1 MAEGTSGLPLGFGQ
15 AKDTQADAPVYTISQ
30 LNREV
35 RGLLESAY
43 PMVWLEGEI
52 SNFTH
57 HRSGHMYLTLKDE
70 NAQVDAAM
78 FRMANQSLT
87 FTPENGMSVLALAQ
101 VTVYEPRGR
110 YQVVLQ
116 DMKPAGVGKLQLTFE
131 QLKAKLHE
139 EGLFDPERKKTL
151 PSFPNRIGIVTASGA
166 AALRDMHNILSR
178 RFPAVEVLLFPA
190 KVQGEGSG
198 EEVAASIE
206 QANRYSQSEAPV
218 DVLIVGRG
226 GGSLEDLW
234 AFNEEVVARAIAASN
249 IPVVSAVGHEVDVT
263 ISDFVA
269 DMRAPTPSA
278 AAELVVPDQED
289 VLYTVRTRTQQVAR
303 LCIDRWKEAGNRL
316 EWIQRSHGLRRP
328 AQRLRDVSQTLDQL
342 QGKLKKNFETQFKQ
356 RQQSFET
363 LLGRLNQSN
372 PTTILG
378 RGYAALKTEA
388 GDSIKSSEQVTVG
401 DVLKLQLS
409 DGEVK
414 AEVKEVNH
422 E

>member
-1 MAEGTSGLPLGFGQ
+1 MQEGPGLPLGFGESS
-15 AKDTQADAPVYTISQ
+15 QADAPVYTISQ
-30 LNREV
+30 LNKEV

-116 DMKPAGVGKLQLTFE
+116 DMKPAGVGKLQLAFE

-139 EGLFDPERKKTL
+139 EGLFDPEHKKPL
-151 PSFPNRIGIVTASGA
+151 PQFPNRIGIATASGA
-166 AALRDMHNILSR
+166 AALRDMHSILSR
-178 RFPAVEVLLFPA
+178 RYPAVEVLLFPA
-190 KVQGEGSG
+190 KVQGEGAG

-206 QANRYSQSEAPV
+206 QANRYSQSELI

-234 AFNEEVVARAIAASN
+234 AFNEEVVARAIAASE

-269 DMRAPTPSA
+269 DVRAPTPSA

-289 VLYTVRTRTQQVAR
+289 VIYTVKTRTQQLAR
-303 LCIDRWKEAGNRL
+303 LCVERWKDANSRL

-328 AQRLRDVSQTLDQL
+328 VQRLRDLLQGVDQL
-342 QGKLKKNFETQFKQ
+342 QSGLKRSFEHPFKQ
-356 RQQSFET
+356 TQQRFE
-363 LLGRLNQSN
+363 LLLSKLNQSN
-372 PTTILG
+372 PTTILS
-378 RGYAALKTEA
+378 RGYAALKNES
-388 GDSIKSSEQVTVG
+388 GEMIKSAGQVSVG
-401 DVLKLQLS
+401 DTLDMKLK
-409 DGEVK
+409 DGDVK